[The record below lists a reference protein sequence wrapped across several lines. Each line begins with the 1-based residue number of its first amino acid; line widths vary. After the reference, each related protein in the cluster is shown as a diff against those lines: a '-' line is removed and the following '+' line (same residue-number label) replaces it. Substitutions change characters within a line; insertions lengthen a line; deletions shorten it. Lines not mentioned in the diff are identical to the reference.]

1 MNVYRVYRY
10 TDYLFLQMFNYLK
23 RQYCDV
29 CVCVQFSRGGHG
41 RLHNSCEVLGSF
53 CELEH
58 QITYLTHDAT
68 IAGSTSSKLPAV
80 ESTTSGL
87 SLLLLCFGPQI
98 LQPS

>member
-1 MNVYRVYRY
+1 
-10 TDYLFLQMFNYLK
+10 
-23 RQYCDV
+23 
-29 CVCVQFSRGGHG
+29 VCVQFSRGGHG

-87 SLLLLCFGPQI
+87 SLLLLCFGPHI